1 VLSSMMGDMRGRFCL
16 RVGVTVLALLI
27 FFSRGMKAQDAVSQE
42 GARPLPDIAALILSV
57 EANQRTAE
65 SVRKDY
71 LYHSVQTEQEV
82 DGSGKVKKTTTKEYD
97 SFWLDEVPVDKLVK
111 KDGKELTPDEQ
122 KKESERIDKEVAK
135 AREKKEKGD
144 EKGKETS
151 PRGDDM
157 ITASRIL
164 ELGTFTNPRRMTLDG
179 RDTIVVDYAGDPKA
193 KTRNRGEEV
202 IRDLVGTVWIDEQ
215 DKVIRKS
222 KGHFLNA
229 FKIGG
234 GLVANIRK
242 DSSFAMEQKKVNGE
256 VWLPAK
262 IEGQGAIRIL
272 LFANF
277 NGSMQV
283 QMSDYRKFK
292 ATSTILPGVSTVDE
306 RTTPQ

>member
-1 VLSSMMGDMRGRFCL
+1 M
-16 RVGVTVLALLI
+16 
-27 FFSRGMKAQDAVSQE
+27 
-42 GARPLPDIAALILSV
+42 
-57 EANQRTAE
+57 
-65 SVRKDY
+65 
-71 LYHSVQTEQEV
+71 
-82 DGSGKVKKTTTKEYD
+82 DGSGKVKKTSTKEYD
-97 SFWLDEVPVDKLVK
+97 SFWIDGVPVDKLIK

-122 KKESERIDKEVAK
+122 RKESERIDKEVAK

-164 ELGTFTNPRRMTLDG
+164 ELGTFSNPRRVTLDG

-222 KGHFLNA
+222 EGHFLNA

-242 DSSFAMEQKKVNGE
+242 DSSFAMEQKKINDE

-277 NGSMQV
+277 NGSMRV

-292 ATSTILPGVSTVDE
+292 ATSTILPGVSTVNE

>member
-1 VLSSMMGDMRGRFCL
+1 MRAWFRL
-16 RVGVTVLALLI
+16 RVEVLVLGL
-27 FFSRGMKAQDAVSQE
+27 FVLFSAMGRGQDVASPA
-42 GARPLPDIAALILSV
+42 GDHPLPDISALILAV

-65 SVRKDY
+65 AVRKDY
-71 LYHSVQTEQEV
+71 LYRSVQTEQEV
-82 DGSGKVKKTTTKEYD
+82 DGSGKVKKTSRREYD
-97 SFWLDEVPVDKLVK
+97 SFWINGVPVYKLVK
-111 KDGKELTPDEQ
+111 KDGKDLTPDEQ
-122 KKESERIDKEVAK
+122 KKEDERIDKEVANALAKK
-135 AREKKEKGD
+135 AKGD
-144 EKGKETS
+144 AKGKETS

-164 ELGTFTNPRRMTLDG
+164 ELGTFSNPRRVTLDG

-222 KGHFLNA
+222 EGHFLNA

-242 DSSFAMEQKKVNGE
+242 DSSFAMEQKKINDE

-292 ATSTILPGVSTVDE
+292 ATSTILPGVNTVDE

>member
-1 VLSSMMGDMRGRFCL
+1 MRARFRL
-16 RVGVTVLALLI
+16 RLRFVVLALLVL
-27 FFSRGMKAQDAVSQE
+27 FSRVMRAQDAVSQE
-42 GARPLPDIAALILSV
+42 GDRPLPNTADLILSV
-57 EANQRTAE
+57 EANQRAAE
-65 SVRKDY
+65 AVRKDY
-71 LYHSVQTEQEV
+71 LYHSVQTEQEM
-82 DGSGKVKKTTTKEYD
+82 DGSGKVKKAATREYD
-97 SFWLDEVPVDKLVK
+97 SFWINGVPVNKLVK
-111 KDGKELTPDEQ
+111 KDGRELTPDEQ
-122 KKESERIDKEVAK
+122 KKESERLDKEVAK

-144 EKGKETS
+144 AQGKETT

-164 ELGTFTNPRRMTLDG
+164 ELGTFTNPRRVTLDG

-222 KGHFLNA
+222 EGHFLNA

-242 DSSFAMEQKKVNGE
+242 DSSFAMEQKKINGE

-262 IEGQGAIRIL
+262 IEGQGAIRVL

>member
-1 VLSSMMGDMRGRFCL
+1 MIGEMRTRFCL
-16 RVGVTVLALLI
+16 RVDVLILALLMLL
-27 FFSRGMKAQDAVSQE
+27 SPVTKAQDAASQQ
-42 GARPLPDIAALILSV
+42 GDRPLPDISALILSV

-71 LYHSVQTEQEV
+71 LYHSVETEQEV
-82 DGSGKVKKTTTKEYD
+82 DGSGKVKKTTTREYD
-97 SFWLDEVPVDKLVK
+97 SFWIEGVPVNKLLK

-122 KKESERIDKEVAK
+122 RKESERIDKEVAK

-144 EKGKETS
+144 SQGKETS

-164 ELGTFTNPRRMTLDG
+164 ELGTFTNPRRVTLDG
-179 RDTIVVDYAGDPKA
+179 RDTIVVDYAGDSKA

-222 KGHFLNA
+222 EGHFLNA
-229 FKIGG
+229 FKVGG

>member
-1 VLSSMMGDMRGRFCL
+1 MTGRFCL
-16 RVGVTVLALLI
+16 RVGVTVLAVLI
-27 FFSRGMKAQDAVSQE
+27 LFSRGMKAQDAASQQ
-42 GARPLPDIAALILSV
+42 ANRPLPDVAALILAV

-71 LYHSVQTEQEV
+71 LYHSVQAEQEV
-82 DGSGKVKKTTTKEYD
+82 DGSGKVKKKTTTKEYD
-97 SFWLDEVPVDKLVK
+97 SFWIDGVPVDKLVK
-111 KDGKELTPDEQ
+111 KDGRELTPDEQ

-164 ELGTFTNPRRMTLDG
+164 ELGTFSNPRRVTLDG
-179 RDTIVVDYAGDPKA
+179 RDTVVVDYAGDPKA

-222 KGHFLNA
+222 EGHFLNA

>member
-1 VLSSMMGDMRGRFCL
+1 
-16 RVGVTVLALLI
+16 
-27 FFSRGMKAQDAVSQE
+27 MKGQDAAGQE
-42 GARPLPDIAALILSV
+42 GDRPLPDIAALILSV
-57 EANQRTAE
+57 EANQRAAE
-65 SVRKDY
+65 AVRKDY
-71 LYHSVQTEQEV
+71 LYHSVQTEQEM
-82 DGSGKVKKTTTKEYD
+82 DGSGKVKKTSRREYD
-97 SFWLDEVPVDKLVK
+97 SFWINGVPVNKLIK
-111 KDGKELTPDEQ
+111 KDGRELSPDEQ
-122 KKESERIDKEVAK
+122 KKESERLDKEVAK

-144 EKGKETS
+144 AQGKETT

-164 ELGTFTNPRRMTLDG
+164 ELGTFANPRRITLDG

-222 KGHFLNA
+222 EGHFLNA
-229 FKIGG
+229 FKIVG

-242 DSSFAMEQKKVNGE
+242 DSSFAMEQKTVNGE

-262 IEGQGAIRIL
+262 IEGQGAIRVL

-292 ATSTILPGVSTVDE
+292 ATSTILPGVTTIDE

>member
-1 VLSSMMGDMRGRFCL
+1 MMGDMRGRFCL
-16 RVGVTVLALLI
+16 RVWVPVLALLI
-27 FFSRGMKAQDAVSQE
+27 LFSRGMKAQDAASQQ
-42 GARPLPDIAALILSV
+42 ADRPLPDISALILAV

-82 DGSGKVKKTTTKEYD
+82 DGSGKVKKTTTREYD
-97 SFWLDEVPVDKLVK
+97 SFWLDGVPVNKLVK
-111 KDGKELTPDEQ
+111 KDGRELTPDEQ
-122 KKESERIDKEVAK
+122 KKESERIDKEVAS

-144 EKGKETS
+144 AKGKETS

-164 ELGTFTNPRRMTLDG
+164 ELGTFTNPRRVTLDG

-222 KGHFLNA
+222 EGHFLNA
-229 FKIGG
+229 FKVGG

-292 ATSTILPGVSTVDE
+292 ATSTILPGVNTVDE

>member
-1 VLSSMMGDMRGRFCL
+1 ML
-16 RVGVTVLALLI
+16 VLALLVL
-27 FFSRGMKAQDAVSQE
+27 FLRGMRAQDAVRPESD
-42 GARPLPDIAALILSV
+42 RPLPDIAALILSV
-57 EANQRTAE
+57 EANQRVAE

-71 LYHSVQTEQEV
+71 LYHSIQTEQEV
-82 DGSGKVKKTTTKEYD
+82 DGSGKVKKTSRREYD
-97 SFWLDEVPVDKLVK
+97 SFWINGVPVNKLVK

-122 KKESERIDKEVAK
+122 KKESERIDKEVAS
-135 AREKKEKGD
+135 ARAKKEKGD
-144 EKGKETS
+144 AKGKETS

-157 ITASRIL
+157 IPASRIL
-164 ELGTFTNPRRMTLDG
+164 ELGTFTNPRRVTLDG

-202 IRDLVGTVWIDEQ
+202 IRDLVGTVWIDEE

-222 KGHFLNA
+222 EGHFLNA

-262 IEGQGAIRIL
+262 IEGQGTIRIL

-306 RTTPQ
+306 RTVPQ

>member
-1 VLSSMMGDMRGRFCL
+1 MIGEMRTRFCL
-16 RVGVTVLALLI
+16 RVEVLALALLM
-27 FFSRGMKAQDAVSQE
+27 SLSWVTKAQDVVGQQ
-42 GARPLPDIAALILSV
+42 GDRPLPDISALILSV

-65 SVRKDY
+65 SLRKDY
-71 LYHSVQTEQEV
+71 LYHSIQTEQEV
-82 DGSGKVKKTTTKEYD
+82 DGSGKVKKATSREYD
-97 SFWLDEVPVDKLVK
+97 SFWLNGVPVNKLVK

-122 KKESERIDKEVAK
+122 RKESERIDKEVAK

-151 PRGDDM
+151 PRGDEM

-164 ELGTFTNPRRMTLDG
+164 ELGTFSNPRRVTLDG
-179 RDTIVVDYAGDPKA
+179 RDTIVVDYAGDLKA
-193 KTRNRGEEV
+193 RTRNRGEEV

-222 KGHFLNA
+222 EGHFLNA

-306 RTTPQ
+306 RTVPQ

>member
-1 VLSSMMGDMRGRFCL
+1 MMGDMKGRFCL
-16 RVGVTVLALLI
+16 PVGVPILALL
-27 FFSRGMKAQDAVSQE
+27 FLFSRGMKAQDAVSQE
-42 GARPLPDIAALILSV
+42 GDRPLPDIAALILSV
-57 EANQRTAE
+57 EANQRVAE

-82 DGSGKVKKTTTKEYD
+82 DGSGKVKKVSTKEYD
-97 SFWLDEVPVDKLVK
+97 SFWLDGVPVNKLVK
-111 KDGKELTPDEQ
+111 KDGRELTPDEQ
-122 KKESERIDKEVAK
+122 KKESERIDKEVAS
-135 AREKKEKGD
+135 ARAKKEKGD

-164 ELGTFTNPRRMTLDG
+164 ELGTFTNPRRVTLDN

-222 KGHFLNA
+222 EGHFLNA

-242 DSSFAMEQKKVNGE
+242 DSSFAMEQKKVNDE

-262 IEGQGAIRIL
+262 IEGQGAIRVL

-306 RTTPQ
+306 HTTPQ

>member
-1 VLSSMMGDMRGRFCL
+1 MRAWFSLRFRVLI
-16 RVGVTVLALLI
+16 LALLVL
-27 FFSRGMKAQDAVSQE
+27 FSAVGRAQDVASPA
-42 GARPLPDIAALILSV
+42 GDRPLPDIAALILAV
-57 EANQRTAE
+57 EANQRAAE
-65 SVRKDY
+65 AVRKDY
-71 LYHSVQTEQEV
+71 LFHSVQIEQEV
-82 DGSGKVKKTTTKEYD
+82 DGSGKVKKTSRREYD
-97 SFWLDEVPVDKLVK
+97 SFWLSGVPVYKLVK
-111 KDGKELTPDEQ
+111 KDGRELTPDEQ
-122 KKESERIDKEVAK
+122 KKESERIDKEVANALAKK
-135 AREKKEKGD
+135 AKGD
-144 EKGKETS
+144 AKGKETS

-164 ELGTFTNPRRMTLDG
+164 ELGTFTNPRRVTLDG

-222 KGHFLNA
+222 EGHFLNA

-242 DSSFAMEQKKVNGE
+242 DSSFAMEQKKVNDE

-262 IEGQGAIRIL
+262 IEGQGAIRVL

-292 ATSTILPGVSTVDE
+292 ATSTILPGMNKVDE

>member
-1 VLSSMMGDMRGRFCL
+1 MMGDMRGRFCL
-16 RVGVTVLALLI
+16 RIWVPVLALLI
-27 FFSRGMKAQDAVSQE
+27 LFSGGISAQDAVGQ
-42 GARPLPDIAALILSV
+42 GDVRPLPDIAALVLSV
-57 EANQRTAE
+57 EANQRVAE

-71 LYHSVQTEQEV
+71 LYHSVQIEQEV
-82 DGSGKVKKTTTKEYD
+82 DGSGKVKKTTTREYD
-97 SFWLDEVPVDKLVK
+97 SFWLEGVPVNKLVK
-111 KDGKELTPDEQ
+111 KDGRELTPDEQ
-122 KKESERIDKEVAK
+122 KKESERIDKEVAS
-135 AREKKEKGD
+135 ARAKKEKGD
-144 EKGKETS
+144 AKGKETS

-157 ITASRIL
+157 ITASRIF
-164 ELGTFTNPRRMTLDG
+164 ELGTFSNPRRVSLDG

-222 KGHFLNA
+222 EGHFLNA

-292 ATSTILPGVSTVDE
+292 ATSTILPGVNTVDE
-306 RTTPQ
+306 RAIPQ

>member
-1 VLSSMMGDMRGRFCL
+1 MRASFSL
-16 RVGVTVLALLI
+16 RVGVLLLALPIL
-27 FFSRGMKAQDAVSQE
+27 FLRVMKAQDAAGQQ
-42 GARPLPDIAALILSV
+42 GDRPLPDVSALILSV

-71 LYHSVQTEQEV
+71 LYHSVQTEQEM

-97 SFWLDEVPVDKLVK
+97 SFWIDGVPVDKLVK

-164 ELGTFTNPRRMTLDG
+164 ELGTFSNPRRVTLDG

-215 DKVIRKS
+215 DRVIRKS
-222 KGHFLNA
+222 EGHFLNA

-242 DSSFAMEQKKVNGE
+242 DSSFAMEQKKVNDE

>member
-1 VLSSMMGDMRGRFCL
+1 MRGRFCL
-16 RVGVTVLALLI
+16 RVRVSFLALL
-27 FFSRGMKAQDAVSQE
+27 FLFSRGMKAQDAASQE
-42 GARPLPDIAALILSV
+42 GDRPLPDVSALILAV
-57 EANQRTAE
+57 EANQRIAE
-65 SVRKDY
+65 AVRKDY
-71 LYHSVQTEQEV
+71 LYHSVQVEQEV
-82 DGSGKVKKTTTKEYD
+82 DGSGKVKKVTTREYD
-97 SFWLDEVPVDKLVK
+97 SFWLEGVPVNKLVK
-111 KDGKELTPDEQ
+111 KDGRELTPDEQ
-122 KKESERIDKEVAK
+122 KKESERIDKEVAS
-135 AREKKEKGD
+135 ARAKKEKGD
-144 EKGKETS
+144 AKGKETS

-164 ELGTFTNPRRMTLDG
+164 ELGTFSNPRRVILDG

-202 IRDLVGTVWIDEQ
+202 IRDLVGTVWIDEH

-222 KGHFLNA
+222 EGHFLNA

-292 ATSTILPGVSTVDE
+292 ATSTILPGMNTVDE
-306 RTTPQ
+306 RVIPQ